1 MMNRKQ
7 IIVAAIGAIAIAWA
21 LLFPTWESLEFAESD
36 QGQVVLTNY
45 ESRLFNN
52 PPEYS
57 DLREPRIVWSYA
69 AQEAGAYAIVA
80 GVLCFFLRTKKTA
93 IIAEP
98 QEKLSSAAA
107 F

>member
-1 MMNRKQ
+1 MNRKQ
-7 IIVAAIGAIAIAWA
+7 ILVVTIGAIAIAWA
-21 LLFPTWESLEFAESD
+21 LLVPTWESLEFAESD

-52 PPEYS
+52 PPPHS

-69 AQEAGAYAIVA
+69 AQEAIAYAVVA
-80 GVLCFFLRTKKTA
+80 GVLCFFLRTRQA
-93 IIAEP
+93 SIITEP
-98 QEKLSSAAA
+98 QEQPSSAAA

>member
-7 IIVAAIGAIAIAWA
+7 IVLVSVAAVAIGAAF
-21 LLFPTWESLEFAESD
+21 LFPSWETLEFADTE
-36 QGQVVLTNY
+36 QGQVLLTNY

-57 DLREPRIVWSYA
+57 DLREPRIVWKYA
-69 AQEAGAYAIVA
+69 VHEAIAYAIVA
-80 GVLCFFLRTKKTA
+80 GALFYFLRTKKSTVA
-93 IIAEP
+93 DKSE
-98 QEKLSSAAA
+98 EKTSVAAA